1 MAITILP
8 PQPAPSVRPT
18 RARHNRDK
26 DDEDEDVDMDID
38 DLRSGHSSSSTSILT
53 PGQAVTSDIQWMR
66 GHGTY
71 ALPSSATIFSTL
83 AGTLQKTN
91 KLLSV
96 VPLRARYTPE
106 IGDLVIGRVIEVQSK
121 RWKVD
126 ISAPL
131 LANLLLSS
139 INLPGGVL
147 RRRTSVD
154 ELNMRAFFGEGEL
167 VVAEVQSLFQD
178 GSASLHTRSLKYGKL
193 RNGFF
198 LSVTGV
204 GGGAGVVRAKRQIFT
219 MSTAD
224 KGGEVDVIL
233 GVNGYIWI
241 SRHVAEN
248 AAQTSQTIG
257 INNLSEAAS
266 TSMYSQQNDEISA
279 PTRRQIARVA
289 GCIRALIGGGVKVD
303 EETVRRAYE
312 VSLELDEV
320 EGEVEYLG
328 GDRGGRIVEGVEEE
342 AVQRALRTSCD
353 LPIQLYRAVSNIP
366 HHAIRA
372 KSRASRNGLSIPP
385 VGRRHLRNSSEVKL
399 SKRSNKRH
407 DTCRRRGCDYPWT
420 KVIAAIGLR
429 HPWTPKFMLKVISG
443 LGQSRSFLQA
453 LQIMRNGRENAFQ
466 HCSAA
471 HARGT
476 CCPSWQERP
485 HDALSLYAGNFSH

>member
-8 PQPAPSVRPT
+8 PTSATAPPRKS
-18 RARHNRDK
+18 AYDDDSQ
-26 DDEDEDVDMDID
+26 DDEDEMDID
-38 DLRSGHSSSSTSILT
+38 DLRSGHTSRSTSILT
-53 PGQAVTSDIQWMR
+53 PGQTVTSDIQWMR

-71 ALPSSATIFSTL
+71 AAPASAAILSTL

-106 IGDLVIGRVIEVQSK
+106 IGDLVIGRVVEVQSR

-126 ISAPL
+126 VAAPL

-193 RNGFF
+193 RNGSF
-198 LSVTGV
+198 LSVTGM

-219 MSTAD
+219 LPTAH
-224 KGGEVDVIL
+224 KGGDVDVIL

-241 SRHVAEN
+241 SRHVLEA
-248 AAQTSQTIG
+248 TSQATQNPG
-257 INNLSEAAS
+257 VNNLSETTGS
-266 TSMYSQQNDEISA
+266 SMYSQQNDDIS
-279 PTRRQIARVA
+279 PETRRQIARVT

-303 EETVRRAYE
+303 EETVRKAYE
-312 VSLELDEV
+312 FSLELDDV

-328 GDRGGRIVEGVEEE
+328 GERGGRIVEGV
-342 AVQRALRTSCD
+342 
-353 LPIQLYRAVSNIP
+353 
-366 HHAIRA
+366 
-372 KSRASRNGLSIPP
+372 
-385 VGRRHLRNSSEVKL
+385 
-399 SKRSNKRH
+399 
-407 DTCRRRGCDYPWT
+407 
-420 KVIAAIGLR
+420 
-429 HPWTPKFMLKVISG
+429 
-443 LGQSRSFLQA
+443 LG
-453 LQIMRNGRENAFQ
+453 G
-466 HCSAA
+466 
-471 HARGT
+471 G
-476 CCPSWQERP
+476 
-485 HDALSLYAGNFSH
+485 